1 MTKYIKTIA
10 EQLDF
15 GSVESQQVILSDS
28 IAQMAHIGFLLD
40 ANTSKKLSIISI
52 LLDSYQNLA
61 IFTDVQK
68 NNLKNAYNYALSL

>member
-1 MTKYIKTIA
+1 MYIKTFI
-10 EQLDF
+10 EQMEF
-15 GSVESQQVILSDS
+15 GSVESQQIILADS
-28 IAQMAHIGFLLD
+28 IAQVAHIGFVLD

>member
-1 MTKYIKTIA
+1 MYVKTFI
-10 EQLDF
+10 EQLEL
-15 GSVESQQVILSDS
+15 GSVESQQILLADS
-28 IAQMAHIGFLLD
+28 IAQMAHIGFVLD

>member
-1 MTKYIKTIA
+1 MTMYIKTIA

-28 IAQMAHIGFLLD
+28 IAQMAHIGFVLD
-40 ANTSKKLSIISI
+40 ANISKKLSIISI